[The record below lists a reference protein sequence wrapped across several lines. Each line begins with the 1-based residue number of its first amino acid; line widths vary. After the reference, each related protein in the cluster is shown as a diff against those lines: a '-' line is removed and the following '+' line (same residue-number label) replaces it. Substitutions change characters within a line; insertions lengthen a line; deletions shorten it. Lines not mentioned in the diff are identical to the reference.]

1 MPATTAYEAKIPD
14 LQGRIAY
21 TAEEDLVWRD
31 LCAQQVPN
39 VQRHSAKAYLDGF
52 AIVDLAKDRVPQCT
66 EVSEILRAR
75 TGWEVTPVPALIGF
89 KKFFG
94 MLANRQFPA
103 ASFIRSRKDF
113 NYIEE
118 PDIFHEI
125 FGHTPLLT
133 DARFAGFSHAIGQTG
148 LRCAK
153 EDYAWLIRLYW
164 FSIEFGLTTEH
175 GQIKALGSGLASSPT
190 ELPWSVSEDGPERRP
205 FDVIDILRTPYRI
218 DIHQPVYFV
227 IDTLDDLFA
236 AAERDLLADIA
247 QARALGLHAPKY
259 PAKEAAKE
267 AVAS

>member
-1 MPATTAYEAKIPD
+1 MPKSTAYVAKVPD
-14 LQGRIAY
+14 ATGHISY

-39 VQRHSAKAYLDGF
+39 VRRHASTAYLDG
-52 AIVDLAKDRVPQCT
+52 LAAVNLPLDRVPQCG
-66 EVSEILRAR
+66 EVSEVLRAR
-75 TGWEVTPVPALIGF
+75 TGWEVVAVPALIGF

-125 FGHTPLLT
+125 FGHTPLLA
-133 DARFAGFSHAIGQTG
+133 DPRFAGFSHAIGQAG
-148 LRCAK
+148 LKCGTD
-153 EDYAWLIRLYW
+153 DYSWLIRLYW
-164 FSIEFGLTTEH
+164 FSIEFGLTTEN
-175 GQIKALGSGLASSPT
+175 GQVKSLGSGLASSPT
-190 ELPWSVSEDGPERRP
+190 ELPWSVSDGPERRP

-227 IDTLDDLFA
+227 IERLDDLFA
-236 AAERDLLADIA
+236 AAERELLADVA
-247 QARALGLHAPKY
+247 TARRLGQHAPKY
-259 PAKEAAKE
+259 PPKEMRA
-267 AVAS
+267 